1 MRHSIQTF
9 CFKFLMVYSAKHR
22 EYQLVKS
29 QQRLVFFN
37 SCYFHNVDFFQLWYA
52 PAVPPELGAQRK
64 FGGTLKKFSLCAG
77 VCAPNFKT
85 VSVQQASRWVV
96 PTSFPI
102 LHGEVTLQWDAC
114 N

>member
-64 FGGTLKKFSLCAG
+64 FGGHAKKNFTLRRSLCPQLQNRVGAAG
-77 VCAPNFKT
+77 QPLGRSHIIPHTTWRSHPPVGC
-85 VSVQQASRWVV
+85 
-96 PTSFPI
+96 
-102 LHGEVTLQWDAC
+102 L
-114 N
+114 